1 MEQLKS
7 VLHDIMICHD
17 SNEMKKGHDIGHD
30 ISLSNQEMIS
40 KNDYHYLVQVLEG
53 WRVFYPKAQIKK
65 YGAKN
70 CWIAMQRVKSSN
82 ARTPGAY
89 FTITVRNLI
98 KEERS
103 RGDLTPLK
111 NEKGMITPKTNLT
124 PVKNDCDLPQIDNWM
139 QARQFICDV
148 YEGKIKQNDNVI
160 ELMNQ
165 VKRKYNFA

>member
-7 VLHDIMICHD
+7 VLHEVMTCHD
-17 SNEMKKGHDIGHD
+17 SEYMIKSHD
-30 ISLSNQEMIS
+30 ISLSNQKMIS
-40 KNDYHYLVQVLEG
+40 KNDYHYLVQVLES
-53 WRVFYPKAQIKK
+53 WKVFYPKAQIKK

-98 KEERS
+98 KENNEERFK
-103 RGDLTPLK
+103 GDLKSLK
-111 NEKGMITPKTNLT
+111 NEKEMITPKKDLN
-124 PVKNDCDLPQIDNWM
+124 PVKNDCGLPEINNWVE
-139 QARQFICDV
+139 ARQFICDV
-148 YEGKIKQNDNVI
+148 YSGKIKQNDNVI
-160 ELMNQ
+160 ELMNK